1 MRYQT
6 ESGNDLVLTDEGAVV
21 LAGHVVIGEAPAPA
35 AATAKEA
42 ASGRR
47 VGGSSCDDDSAG
59 AKAAAERP
67 AGQAGRGQ
75 VAEARA
81 ALSAEGGD
89 DKCDD
94 PKRGGDD
101 LSAEEVRGSSR
112 RERKG
117 SARGRAPHRPAL
129 RSADLEDPSS

>member
-47 VGGSSCDDDSAG
+47 VGGSSCDDDSVG

-67 AGQAGRGQ
+67 AGQAGRG